1 MVATIFVFR
10 TRWPGLLWAS
20 FWWSSAFPLPA
31 TESRAGSAI
40 ARVRKE
46 TPREEEFRAPWLRAL
61 LTWRRNFFGLPP
73 AAAEGW
79 HVLSLPTIPQT
90 CAPTPCL
97 VPEPTAMVVGLVPF
111 VSSWVASRP
120 SPEN

>member
-10 TRWPGLLWAS
+10 TTWPGLLWA
-20 FWWSSAFPLPA
+20 WSSAFPLPA

-46 TPREEEFRAPWLRAL
+46 TPREEEFRAPWLLRAL
-61 LTWRRNFFGLPP
+61 LTWRMTFFGLPP

-79 HVLSLPTIPQT
+79 HLLSLPTIPQT

-97 VPEPTAMVVGLVPF
+97 VPEPTAIVVNLVPF
-111 VSSWVASRP
+111 VSGLLASRP